1 MKDNV
6 RHFFYKKNGKSKSVR
21 KNCFWFEYGNKKYLA
36 SYQTIVC
43 SVDENGK
50 FEKYW
55 NGYSA
60 TTLNQI
66 NRFLEMLFE
75 TYEIVARN
83 KKGTIAGFSK
93 KEWEKEE
100 TEYCDISVYD
110 YIEKHLPLI
119 EWNDRNDYVRKI
131 IYT

>member
-6 RHFFYKKNGKSKSVR
+6 RHFFYKKNRESQTVR

-55 NGYSA
+55 NNYSA

-66 NRFLEMLFE
+66 NRFLEIFKE
-75 TYEIVARN
+75 DIIRSDTGEII
-83 KKGTIAGFSK
+83 TGFNK
-93 KEWEKEE
+93 KEWEGME